1 MANRLN
7 GFLDNFT
14 GGLLTPSGNLKDF
27 QHAARLYTNN
37 VFALAPK
44 TKFLYFVV
52 FSIGEEALATMPQL
66 AQRNLAE
73 INMLVKSVDLPQYSA
88 EITNKNQYN
97 RKKNVQTRI
106 NYTPSKIDMHDD
118 NLGVTTMLLEGY
130 YKYYFNDGTHN
141 DTKAF
146 DPRNTYKGEEFHKY
160 NYGLNHRKR
169 TPFFRSIKLYQFARQ
184 QYTEYTLVNPLIDSW
199 GHDSMDQ
206 TDSSGMSTNVLSV
219 QYESVFYNRGSVSE
233 DDPATFAT
241 RHYDTTPSPLTI
253 EGGGVSNVF
262 GVGGVL
268 DGASSVLGDI
278 TSGQAGLGTI
288 LNAARTVRNAGN
300 LTLDGIVREGVGILD
315 NTLRNIQTGNS
326 GGVPNTLFPKSSG
339 RGGIDSPNQTQ
350 ATLPPSNNDRRSQ
363 KILAARSANNLSNEN
378 ITVNN
383 RTTTTINNTSVTTT
397 RSTSTT
403 QTTVTGGGS
412 TITLRPGTPV

>member
-7 GFLDNFT
+7 AFLDNFT

-52 FSIGEEALATMPQL
+52 FSMTEEALTTMPQL

-97 RKKNVQTRI
+97 RKKNIQTRI
-106 NYTPSKIDMHDD
+106 NYSPSKIDLHDD

-160 NYGLNHRKR
+160 NYGLNNRKR

-184 QYTEYTLVNPLIDSW
+184 QYTEYTLVNPLIESW
-199 GHDSMDQ
+199 GHDTMDQ
-206 TDSSGMSTNVLSV
+206 TEGAGMSANVMSL

-241 RHYDTTPSPLTI
+241 RHYDTGPSPLSI
-253 EGGGVSNVF
+253 QGGGVRNIF
-262 GVGGVL
+262 GTGGIL
-268 DGASSVLGDI
+268 DGASSVLTDI
-278 TSGQAGLGTI
+278 NTGQAGLGT
-288 LNAARTVRNAGN
+288 LLDAARTVRNARN
-300 LTLDGIVREGVGILD
+300 LTFDGIVQEGFGIL
-315 NTLRNIQTGNS
+315 NNSLRNIQTNNS
-326 GGVPNTLFPKSSG
+326 GGVPNTLFPKSNG
-339 RGGIDSPNQTQ
+339 QGGIDSVNQTQ
-350 ATLPPSNNDRRSQ
+350 ATLPVSNNDLRSQ
-363 KILAARSANNLSNEN
+363 KVLAARTANELSNEGVSVTN
-378 ITVNN
+378 R
-383 RTTTTINNTSVTTT
+383 RTTTVNNTSVTTT
-397 RSTSTT
+397 RVVNSVQTATT
-403 QTTVTGGGS
+403 GGGTTVT
-412 TITLRPGTPV
+412 IRPV